1 MENVKEFPRALVKH
15 PKQVSFRK
23 KEKYNEECV
32 STTPSTIYNE
42 YQ

>member
-1 MENVKEFPRALVKH
+1 MLKSAPGALVKH
-15 PKQVSFRK
+15 PKQVSFHK
-23 KEKYNEECV
+23 KDKYNEDCV